1 MKKIISTFF
10 LLSFLVGNAFS
21 QSTLLDSLINKV
33 SVDSLRLYIRQLSG
47 DTSCVIGGS
56 SYTIVSRHKFQP
68 GNDKAAQYIIE
79 KFRSFGLTAQYD
91 SFSTTGKNVIGT
103 KVGTHFPNKYYVVC
117 GHFDAMPAGTTA
129 PGADDNASGTAAVIE
144 LARILSQYNP
154 QYTIKF
160 IGFDEEEQG
169 LVGSHHYATQARN
182 RNDTILGVINLD
194 MIGYD
199 GNNDGKIN
207 VHSKNVANTVAIAN
221 DFVENIAV
229 HNIGL
234 VPVIVASQPYS
245 DHEAF
250 LQKNYGAILV
260 IEDNNDFNPYYHTTN
275 DRFQFI
281 NVPYF
286 HKMVKATMATL
297 AKYALNL
304 KIGIEHTPISSGNI
318 IDPRTA
324 RVNIV
329 TGLTVGSGSVQPRLY
344 YRVDYGSGFSPFNYV
359 NDVDGPTGSQYEF
372 VIPGQPLGT
381 TVEYYIAV
389 QDQGAQFLQTAP
401 VGGSGVN
408 PPGLNPPPQFYR
420 YIVANITTAL
430 TESFKSLARWNSV
443 SLWGLTS
450 NYFVSPTSSATDSPS
465 GNYLNN
471 TTNILL
477 LKDSVSLKK
486 AYGAT
491 LEYSARWD
499 LENGYDYVQVMLSTN
514 FGSTWIPLAG
524 SYTKLGSGSFQP
536 TGQPLYNG
544 LQSAWITEQIS
555 LDPYIENDIKLRL
568 YFRSDASVVADG
580 FYVDDIK
587 VTVYNKGI
595 QPVVT
600 YLNTN
605 EGWNLL
611 SLPISLVDPRS
622 SVLFPN
628 STSLTYGFNG
638 SYIIADSIK
647 NGYGY
652 WVKMDSSR
660 THTFIGNKI
669 DSITVALKKGWNLI
683 GGLNQNINVSDIT
696 TIPPGLISSQFW
708 VYNSGYSESPVVEM
722 GKGYWIKLSANG
734 SIKFISPSATGS
746 NNTKVQT
753 RNRNAIKIIDAKGNS
768 TKLYLTDTFEA
779 DQFIEFPPQAPPGV
793 FDVRFVNDKFVGLL
807 SDENIMNIN
816 YADYPVQLFF
826 EGDENVSLHLTS
838 DDANVKLDQYLSV
851 HSPVYVTHGISR
863 IKITSSGLP
872 GEYVLNQNYPNPF
885 NPKTIIR
892 YQIPYAGR
900 VTLRVYDLLG
910 REVVQLIDEF
920 QVAGYKSVE
929 FDASSAQGGLPSG
942 VYFYKLAVVP
952 PTSFGSAHDGGSGQA
967 FTSVRKMILLR

>member
-1 MKKIISTFF
+1 MKKINYALL
-10 LLSFLVGNAFS
+10 LLSILFTNTFS
-21 QSTLLDSLINKV
+21 QTTLLDSLINKV

-56 SYTIVSRHKFQP
+56 PYTIVSRHKLQP

-117 GHFDAMPAGTTA
+117 GHFDDMPTGTTA

-144 LARILSQYNP
+144 LARILSKYNS

-169 LVGSHHYATQARN
+169 LIGSIYYATQARN
-182 RNDTILGVINLD
+182 RNDSIMGVINLD

-207 VHSKNVANTVAIAN
+207 VHSKNVANTVEIAN
-221 DFVENIAV
+221 DFVNNIAA

-234 VPVIVASQPYS
+234 VPVMVASQPYS

-260 IEDNNDFNPYYHTTN
+260 IEDNNDFHPYYHTTS
-275 DRFQFI
+275 DRFQYI

-304 KIGIEHTPISSGNI
+304 KITVEHIPIASGNI
-318 IDPRTA
+318 IYPRTA
-324 RVNIV
+324 RVNIFSGLNIG
-329 TGLTVGSGSVQPRLY
+329 TGSLQPRLY
-344 YRVDYGSGFSPFNYV
+344 YRVDYGSGFSPFNFV
-359 NDVDGPTGSQYEF
+359 TDIDGPTGFQYEF

-381 TVEYYIAV
+381 TVEYYIAA
-389 QDQGAQFLQTAP
+389 QDQDGKILQTAP
-401 VGGSGVN
+401 AGGSGLN

-430 TESFKSLARWNSV
+430 SESFKSLARWNSV

-450 NYFVSPTSSATDSPS
+450 SSFVSPTSSATDSPN
-465 GNYLNN
+465 GNYPSN

-544 LQSAWITEQIS
+544 LQSTWITEQIS
-555 LDPYIENDIKLRL
+555 LDPYVENDIKLRF

-587 VTVYNKGI
+587 VTVYDKGV

-600 YLNTN
+600 SFNTL

-611 SLPISLVDPRS
+611 SLPISLVDQRS
-622 SVLFPN
+622 SVLFPTA
-628 STSLTYGFNG
+628 TSQTYEFNG
-638 SYIIADSIK
+638 SYIIADTIK

-660 THTFIGNKI
+660 IHTFVGSKI
-669 DSITVALKKGWNLI
+669 DSLTVALKKGWNLI
-683 GGLNQNINVSDIT
+683 GGLNQNISVTEIT
-696 TIPPGLISSQFW
+696 TIPFGLIESQFFA
-708 VYNSGYSESPVVEM
+708 YNGGYSVASVLEK
-722 GKGYWIKLSANG
+722 GKGYWIKFSANG
-734 SIKFISPSATGS
+734 SIKLVSPSTSSS
-746 NNTKVQT
+746 NYTDRKVNWQ
-753 RNRNAIKIIDAKGNS
+753 NAIKIIDSRGNS
-768 TKLYLTDTFEA
+768 TKLYLTNFIEA

-807 SDENIMNIN
+807 SDVNIININ
-816 YADYPVQLFF
+816 YVDYPVRLIF
-826 EGDENVSLHLTS
+826 EGDENINLHLTS
-838 DDANVKLDQYLSV
+838 DDKNVKLDQYLSV
-851 HSPVYVTHGISR
+851 HSPVYINQTLSQIKVTN
-863 IKITSSGLP
+863 SGLP
-872 GEYVLNQNYPNPF
+872 NEFVLNQNYPNPF

-892 YQIPYAGR
+892 YQIPEAGR

-920 QVAGYKSVE
+920 QVAGYKAVE
-929 FDASSAQGGLPSG
+929 FDASSARGGLPSG
-942 VYFYKLAVVP
+942 VYFYKLN
-952 PTSFGSAHDGGSGQA
+952 TGSY
-967 FTSVRKMILLR
+967 TSVKKMLLLR